1 MWWVYMAQRR
11 EHMWLHKMHIFL
23 STVGSKKISA
33 AVFVSHASHG
43 MLFFTQMVWSA
54 IFGLFH
60 CAFVSIGYVSAIVC
74 QFFLYSFVVPR
85 NPKHRATG
93 LCSFICL
100 SLLRLCSIHTHT
112 HIALLCICRT
122 WPGLLDGWEMGQM
135 FYCLYFSVGNAFFLL
150 CCGGN
155 CMHLCHAAWEIVR
168 LFCSGPQIGDVE
180 QRMSRGACRHSV
192 GGTVACEWYQV
203 MRCIFDRPISFNSP
217 PSSSVFFVF
226 AFERGPQCSCTY
238 SLTICSVTL

>member
-1 MWWVYMAQRR
+1 MHPMACYFLPRWCEALYLVSFIALLFPLDMWVRLCANFSFILSSFLVIQSIEQRDFAR
-11 EHMWLHKMHIFL
+11 
-23 STVGSKKISA
+23 SY
-33 AVFVSHASHG
+33 ASH
-43 MLFFTQMVWSA
+43 FYA
-54 IFGLFH
+54 
-60 CAFVSIGYVSAIVC
+60 YVP
-74 QFFLYSFVVPR
+74 Y
-85 NPKHRATG
+85 
-93 LCSFICL
+93 
-100 SLLRLCSIHTHT
+100 THT

-150 CCGGN
+150 CCCGN